1 MTDAA
6 TLLSSARCLVCFG
19 ELSLDQALELA
30 LLQQISTMA
39 TDPQSLLNAGHCFA
53 CYGAST
59 FEILKLA
66 LLAQISTNHNPA
78 NDVTPAGLIARGT
91 CLECYGMVTL
101 PRLME
106 LVLLS
111 QIAT

>member
-1 MTDAA
+1 MSDVPA
-6 TLLSSARCLVCFG
+6 LLASAKCLNCFG
-19 ELSLDQALELA
+19 ELSLSEALELA
-30 LLQQISTMA
+30 LLQQISGMA
-39 TDPQSLLNAGHCFA
+39 TDPQTLLTQGKCYA
-53 CYGAST
+53 CEGAST

-78 NDVTPAGLIARGT
+78 NATDPQSLLTAGK
-91 CLECYGMVTL
+91 CLECYGMVST

-106 LVLLS
+106 LVLLT